1 MKQEEKELATKEA
14 KLEKSSKAE
23 IESLKNKEFSETKA
37 LNEQIKKERSIIAQQ
52 LKDFQANL
60 EKQSQEDSQKSQ
72 ALVQ

>member
-1 MKQEEKELATKEA
+1 LKQEEKELATKEA

-52 LKDFQANL
+52 LKDFQASL